1 MAKVVVDFELKY
13 KEAAF
18 EIEQLNQQIEGL
30 EKQVKKTT
38 ETSGEMGNQLDKVT
52 GGAITKFDGLKGTLK
67 GVIASFKTLKGAIIA
82 TGIGALIVAVTS
94 LTAAFQGSEDGQ
106 NKFSKIMFVLG
117 TLTGNLVDL
126 MADLGEKLISIFES
140 PLESLNNFGNALKNR
155 VYTIFEGLYELIPK
169 LGEAVE
175 LLFEGKF
182 RQAANVAINASA
194 KAALGI
200 ENITEKT
207 KEATNALKDFIQEQK
222 NEAAAAAR
230 VADMRAKAD
239 KIERA
244 LVVRRSELESKVA
257 LLRLKSRQED
267 QYGAEERKQALIEA
281 QELENEL
288 LDKQTEY
295 LELRRDAQILE
306 NTFSRTNKENADKEA
321 YAIAAVNN
329 QVAARANTARQLQ
342 RELNT
347 IQGQVD
353 AENNARLAK
362 EKAEQ
367 DARDKEEEEKR
378 KKKIQ
383 EEDERRKKEIEED
396 KKQKEI
402 LIAAEQELAKAK
414 EAIRQSELA
423 NVANL
428 FNLLGQIAG
437 ENRTL
442 QAAALIGQSAAGIA
456 KTVIDTQTA
465 NAATIAQGTALA
477 IPTAG
482 ASVAAAAKLVTGNNI
497 SAGIA
502 IASNIAAT
510 AKGLSALKAG
520 GGVPSAPNTTGGRGA
535 TISQSQVPAFNV
547 VGASPENQLA
557 QAIGQQERK
566 PLKAFVVSNEVS
578 SAQALDR
585 NIVQGAS
592 LG

>member
-18 EIEQLNQQIEGL
+18 EIEQLNEQIVGL
-30 EKQVKKTT
+30 EKQVEKTT

-52 GGAITKFDGLKGTLK
+52 GGAITKFNGLKGTLK
-67 GVIASFKTLKGAIIA
+67 GVIGSFKTLRGAVMA
-82 TGIGALIVAVTS
+82 TGIGALIVAVTN

-126 MADLGEKLISIFES
+126 MADLGEKLISVFES
-140 PLESLNNFGNALKNR
+140 PLESLENFGKGLEKW
-155 VYTIFEGLYELIPK
+155 VYNIFEGLYELIPK
-169 LGEAVE
+169 LGESVS

-182 RQAANVAINASA
+182 RQAADVAINASA

-207 KEATNALKDFIQEQK
+207 KEATNALSDFIQEQK
-222 NEAAAAAR
+222 NEADAAAR

-244 LVVRRSELESKVA
+244 LVVRRSELESEIA

-267 QYGAEERKQALIEA
+267 QFGAEERKQALIEA
-281 QELENEL
+281 QKLEDEL

-329 QVAARANTARQLQ
+329 QIASRANTARQVQ

-353 AENNARLAK
+353 AAENARLSK
-362 EKAEQ
+362 LKAEQ
-367 DARDKEEEEKR
+367 DAKAAERKAEIEGFRKQQEEISGILKDSIVKNEKLRVSGELLTREKFNEIR
-378 KKKIQ
+378 KKQILDEQKLDKLTTEQKVQLASNAFGQLSMIFGQ
-383 EEDERRKKEIEED
+383 ESKAGKAAAIAQTTIETY
-396 KKQKEI
+396 KGATAAYASLAGI
-402 LIAAEQELAKAK
+402 PIVGPALGAVAAGAAIAAGV
-414 EAIRQSELA
+414 A
-423 NVANL
+423 NVKAIQNV
-428 FNLLGQIAG
+428 G
-437 ENRTL
+437 EPVPE
-442 QAAALIGQSAAGIA
+442 A
-456 KTVIDTQTA
+456 
-465 NAATIAQGTALA
+465 
-477 IPTAG
+477 P
-482 ASVAAAAKLVTGNNI
+482 I
-497 SAGIA
+497 SAPRFRGE
-502 IASNIAAT
+502 SFAT
-510 AKGLSALKAG
+510 QA
-520 GGVPSAPNTTGGRGA
+520 PS
-535 TISQSQVPAFNV
+535 FNV